1 MTTSTT
7 TRKVG
12 DKVTI
17 DDPKFPGIWTIKS
30 IGPKNTV
37 VIPENGGRG
46 LRAPHWMIKDVTDEV
61 TVTAVPLPEYY
72 TPGELVRI
80 TEGRYVGLYVVLAD
94 KGEKVNLVLL
104 GGDNGR
110 YVRMPKRNG
119 SLVKVDVADIL
130 K

>member
-1 MTTSTT
+1 MSTTT

-12 DKVTI
+12 DKVMI

-30 IGPKNTV
+30 FGPKNTV

-61 TVTAVPLPEYY
+61 TVTALPLPEYY

-110 YVRMPKRNG
+110 YVRMPKRSG
-119 SLVKVDVADIL
+119 SLVKVSPSEVLA
-130 K
+130 